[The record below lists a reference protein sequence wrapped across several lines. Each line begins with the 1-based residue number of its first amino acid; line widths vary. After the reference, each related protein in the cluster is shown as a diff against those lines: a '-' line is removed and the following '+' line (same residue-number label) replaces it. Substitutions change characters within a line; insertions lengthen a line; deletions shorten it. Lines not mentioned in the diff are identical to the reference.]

1 MADLQLFDLSGRT
14 AVVTGGNGGIGRG
27 IALGLARAG
36 AAIAILARDQDKS
49 RAVLNQLNAIGG
61 THLAL
66 RLDVTHRSQLKPA
79 LGRVQRQLGPAD
91 ILVNNAG
98 ISVMA
103 GAMDLPP
110 AQWDRVLETNLHSCF
125 LLSKYAAAA
134 KGALDQLTKSM
145 AIELAP
151 KNIQVNALVPGWIST
166 DMTTGVKSTPF
177 YKLILART
185 PARRLEEPE
194 ELAGAAVFLASRASD
209 FVTGTSLFVDGGYAI
224 G

>member
-1 MADLQLFDLSGRT
+1 MPTTESFDLSGRV

-103 GAMDLPP
+103 GAM
-110 AQWDRVLETNLHSCF
+110 
-125 LLSKYAAAA
+125 
-134 KGALDQLTKSM
+134 
-145 AIELAP
+145 
-151 KNIQVNALVPGWIST
+151 
-166 DMTTGVKSTPF
+166 
-177 YKLILART
+177 
-185 PARRLEEPE
+185 
-194 ELAGAAVFLASRASD
+194 
-209 FVTGTSLFVDGGYAI
+209 
-224 G
+224 